1 MDVPLSED
9 EQRILRQIEEQLQSD
24 ERFAQN
30 TSPAGMYRQSAK
42 TVRWAS
48 LGALAGLVFTVV
60 TLSIHFL
67 LAFGGF
73 LVMLAC
79 ALVIER
85 QLGTPDEIHDLEHA
99 WADAAERTP
108 HGQAIVLDIH
118 QRGAA

>member
-1 MDVPLSED
+1 MSVPLSED

-42 TVRWAS
+42 TVRWAA
-48 LGALAGLVFTVV
+48 LGTLGGLIFTVV

-73 LVMLAC
+73 LAMLAC

-85 QLGTPDEIHDLEHA
+85 QLRAIGKVGVQDL
-99 WADAAERTP
+99 AASLKNSR
-108 HGQAIVLDIH
+108 I
-118 QRGAA
+118 GAARMRDRFPRD

>member
-1 MDVPLSED
+1 MGVPLSDD

-42 TVRWAS
+42 TVRWAG
-48 LGALAGLVFTVV
+48 LGAIAGLIFTVV
-60 TLSIHFL
+60 ALQIHFL

-73 LVMLAC
+73 LVMLGC

-85 QLGTPDEIHDLEHA
+85 QLRAIGKVGVQDL
-99 WADAAERTP
+99 AASLKNSR
-108 HGQAIVLDIH
+108 IS
-118 QRGAA
+118 AARMRDRFPRD